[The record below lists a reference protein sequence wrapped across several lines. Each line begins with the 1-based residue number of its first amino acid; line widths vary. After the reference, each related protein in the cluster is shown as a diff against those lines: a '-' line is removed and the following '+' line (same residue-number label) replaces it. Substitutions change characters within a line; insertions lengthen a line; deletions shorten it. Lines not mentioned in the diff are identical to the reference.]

1 MNGLVAIV
9 GRPNVGKST
18 LFNRI
23 IKSRKVVVD
32 DQPGVTRDRIY
43 MNTEWAGKSF
53 VLVDTGGYVP
63 DSEDVFEK
71 AIRDQAHIAIQQ
83 AQVILFIVDAQTGI
97 TPLDRGLAEILRS
110 SNKKILLLV
119 NKIDADSHESELA
132 QFYALGLGDPLS
144 VSALMGRNIGDMLD
158 MVIEHLPENSE
169 IPEETENLRIAIVG
183 RPNVGKSSLVNSLLG
198 ADRTIVTD
206 VPGTTRDAIDSVLRF
221 HGEEIVLID
230 TAGLRKRSKVREAI
244 EFYSTV
250 RTLSSIDR
258 CHVAVLLIDAV
269 QGISHQDLAIITEI
283 IKRKKGV
290 LLAVNKWDLVEK
302 ETNTARQYE
311 LTIREALGMNAFIPI
326 VFISAL
332 EKQRIIKIIE
342 LSQRIFVE
350 RGKKIKTSDL
360 NSVIEQAIRENRPP
374 ATRGRDITIKY
385 ATQIRHNPPVIA
397 MFSNYPKMIPDSY
410 QRYLEKRI
418 RTAFGFEGVPLTMV
432 FKKK

>member
-23 IKSRKVVVD
+23 IQSRKVVVD

-53 VLVDTGGYVP
+53 VLIDTGGYVP

-71 AIRDQAHIAIQQ
+71 AIREQAHIAIQQ
-83 AQVILFIVDAQTGI
+83 AQVILFVVDAQTGI
-97 TPLDRGLAEILRS
+97 TPLDRGLADILRS

-119 NKIDADSHESELA
+119 NKIDAASHESELA

-158 MVIEHLPENSE
+158 MVIEHLPENSQLA
-169 IPEETENLRIAIVG
+169 EETEILRIAIVG
-183 RPNVGKSSLVNSLLG
+183 RPNVGKSSLVNALLG
-198 ADRTIVTD
+198 TDRTIVTD
-206 VPGTTRDAIDSVLRF
+206 IPGTTRDAIDSVFRF
-221 HGEEIVLID
+221 HGKEIVLID

-258 CHVAVLLIDAV
+258 CHVAVLLIDAI

-290 LLAVNKWDLVEK
+290 VLAVNKWDLVEK

-311 LTIREALGMNAFIPI
+311 LTIREALGMNAFIPV

-332 EKQRIIKIIE
+332 EKQRIVKIIE
-342 LSQRIFVE
+342 LSQRVFIE

-360 NSVIEQAIRENRPP
+360 NSVIEQALRENRPP
-374 ATRGRDITIKY
+374 ATRGRDVTIKY

-418 RTAFGFEGVPLTMV
+418 RNAFGFEGVPLTMV

>member
-23 IKSRKVVVD
+23 IQNRKVVVD

-43 MNTEWAGKSF
+43 ENAEWAGKNF

-71 AIRDQAHIAIQQ
+71 AIREQAQIAIHQ
-83 AQVILFIVDAQTGI
+83 AQVILFMVDAQTGI
-97 TPLDRGLAEILRS
+97 TPLDQGLADILRT

-119 NKIDADSHESELA
+119 NKIDADVHESELA
-132 QFYALGLGDPLS
+132 QFYALGLGDPVS
-144 VSALMGRNIGDMLD
+144 VSALMGRNIGDLLD
-158 MVIEHLPENSE
+158 IVVGHLPENGM
-169 IPEETENLRIAIVG
+169 IREETDKLRIAIVG
-183 RPNVGKSSLVNSLLG
+183 RPNVGKSSLVNALLG

-206 VPGTTRDAIDSVLRF
+206 VPGTTRDAIDSIVRY
-221 HGEEIVLID
+221 HGEELVLID
-230 TAGLRKRSKVREAI
+230 TAGLRKRSKVKEAI

-258 CHVAVLLIDAV
+258 CHVAILLIDAV
-269 QGISHQDLAIITEI
+269 QGISHQDLFIVGEI

-290 LLAVNKWDLVEK
+290 ILAVNKWDLVEK
-302 ETNTARQYE
+302 DTNTARQYE
-311 LTIREALGMNAFIPI
+311 LAIRKALGMNSFIP
-326 VFISAL
+326 VLFISAL
-332 EKQRIIKIIE
+332 EKQRIIKVIE
-342 LSQRIFVE
+342 LSRRVFNE
-350 RGKKIKTSDL
+350 RGKKVKTSAL
-360 NSVIEQAIRENRPP
+360 NTVVDEAVRDNRPP

-385 ATQIRHNPPVIA
+385 ATQIRQNPPIIA
-397 MFSNYPKMIPDSY
+397 LFSNYPKLIPDSY
-410 QRYLEKRI
+410 QRYLEKKI
-418 RTAFGFEGVPLTMV
+418 RTAFGFEGVPITLV

>member
-23 IKSRKVVVD
+23 IQNRKVVID

-43 MNTEWAGKSF
+43 ENAEWAGKNF

-71 AIRDQAHIAIQQ
+71 AIREQAQIAIHQ
-83 AQVILFIVDAQTGI
+83 AQVILFMVDAQTGI
-97 TPLDRGLAEILRS
+97 TPLDQGLADILRT

-119 NKIDADSHESELA
+119 NKIDADVHESELA
-132 QFYALGLGDPLS
+132 QFYALGLGDPVS
-144 VSALMGRNIGDMLD
+144 VSALMGRNIGDLLD
-158 MVIEHLPENSE
+158 IVVGHLPENGM
-169 IPEETENLRIAIVG
+169 IREETDKLRIAIVG
-183 RPNVGKSSLVNSLLG
+183 RPNVGKSSLVNALLG

-206 VPGTTRDAIDSVLRF
+206 VPGTTRDAIDSIVRY
-221 HGEEIVLID
+221 HGEELVLID
-230 TAGLRKRSKVREAI
+230 TAGLRKRSKVKEAI

-258 CHVAVLLIDAV
+258 CHVAILLIDAV
-269 QGISHQDLAIITEI
+269 QGISHQDLFIVGEI

-290 LLAVNKWDLVEK
+290 ILAVNKWDLVEK
-302 ETNTARQYE
+302 DTNTARQYE
-311 LTIREALGMNAFIPI
+311 LAIRKALGMNSFIP
-326 VFISAL
+326 VLFISAL
-332 EKQRIIKIIE
+332 EKQRIIKVIE
-342 LSQRIFVE
+342 LSRRVFNE
-350 RGKKIKTSDL
+350 RGKKVKTSAL
-360 NSVIEQAIRENRPP
+360 NTVVDEAVRDNRPP

-385 ATQIRHNPPVIA
+385 ATQIRQNPPIIA
-397 MFSNYPKMIPDSY
+397 LFSNYPKLIPDSY
-410 QRYLEKRI
+410 QRYLEKKI
-418 RTAFGFEGVPLTMV
+418 RTAFGFEGVPITLV